1 MLSLLQPY
9 LLMRL
14 QKIGDVDCV
23 CIGDASWEPCVA
35 GVLAG
40 LLGWPVIMEVDEVR
54 RSDDEFVVVRR
65 SGVGTQEIAVSGPVV
80 LDVAARREEETK
92 PGMRVVLAARK
103 KPQETFSFDELNG
116 SERTFEIEGYHDP
129 EAVVS
134 NVYDGT
140 ERCRWCGCAASGS
153 NTSRRS
159 DLNEQ
164 SFGSLWQMYMS
175 AAK

>member
-1 MLSLLQPY
+1 
-9 LLMRL
+9 
-14 QKIGDVDCV
+14 
-23 CIGDASWEPCVA
+23 
-35 GVLAG
+35 
-40 LLGWPVIMEVDEVR
+40 MEVDEVR

-140 ERCRWCGCAASGS
+140 EDVDGAVAQLVAAIRAEGVI
-153 NTSRRS
+153 
-159 DLNEQ
+159 
-164 SFGSLWQMYMS
+164 
-175 AAK
+175 